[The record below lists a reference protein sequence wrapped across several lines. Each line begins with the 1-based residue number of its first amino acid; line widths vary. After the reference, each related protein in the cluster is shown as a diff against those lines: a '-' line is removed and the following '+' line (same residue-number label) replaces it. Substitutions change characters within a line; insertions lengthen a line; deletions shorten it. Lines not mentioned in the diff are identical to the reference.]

1 MKEKKEEFQSG
12 DLVESLTDAWGPLA
26 SNGPFLLVYRHPPGP
41 ARPDPGDH
49 NIWNA
54 MDSNGGTIWLLEDDI
69 RIISRAEG
77 EK

>member
-26 SNGPFLLVYRHPPGP
+26 SNGPFLLVYRCTPIPGRPLP
-41 ARPDPGDH
+41 AGH
-49 NIWNA
+49 VWNA

-69 RIISRAEG
+69 RIISRSDS
-77 EK
+77 